1 MVIKGIG
8 IGWLPHSMV
17 YREIENGE
25 LISMA
30 DTLGKEPLTV
40 AIYADSKDEVS
51 MSLLNM
57 WNGYGKLSEKGM

>member
-1 MVIKGIG
+1 
-8 IGWLPHSMV
+8 MV

>member
-1 MVIKGIG
+1 
-8 IGWLPHSMV
+8 
-17 YREIENGE
+17 
-25 LISMA
+25 ISMA